1 MPKASEIAKNA
12 VKNIP
17 KNFPNVEDAVK
28 DFRNSIYGIVQEI
41 SLEYTRMFQGE
52 DEASGN
58 ANHGNPIAIT
68 S

>member
-1 MPKASEIAKNA
+1 LSEPINPPLDSNILPKASDIAKNA

-41 SLEYTRMFQGE
+41 SLEYT
-52 DEASGN
+52 
-58 ANHGNPIAIT
+58 
-68 S
+68 